1 MKLNKNQQ
9 KYYGLFYKSHGEW
22 IGPWFK
28 EILTKEQI
36 KGELPSIKRVLKSK
50 VAVLKV
56 KFV

>member
-1 MKLNKNQQ
+1 MKLGKNQQ

-28 EILTKEQI
+28 EILTKEQMKREI
-36 KGELPSIKRVLKSK
+36 PSIKRVLKSRISIR
-50 VAVLKV
+50 KV